1 MDNGEWKIGCT
12 DTNFPFSIFFIS
24 PRNALAFLPLCANL
38 FVSKTKIWN
47 SRWYKF

>member
-1 MDNGEWKIGCT
+1 MRGHEFFILH
-12 DTNFPFSIFFIS
+12 FFIS
-24 PRNALAFLPLCANL
+24 PRNALAFLPLCVNL